1 MKKVLLLIMSCVHF
15 LGYSQFI
22 LTKDGM
28 VDEKDQ
34 SKNYLVYNFEGK
46 TANELYIS
54 VLTALTN
61 YYVSA
66 KDAISKVEGKIIS
79 INGIESGGICYGN
92 FMGGCNRRFDLI
104 YTISIDFK
112 DNKIRINSPLVA
124 KSKGD
129 SFNNNNTYS
138 LVGGGGLFGTY
149 STFNKDGK
157 LKDES
162 SKNSIEKF
170 FNTLV
175 NAIIKDID
183 NRNKDDW

>member
-1 MKKVLLLIMSCVHF
+1 MKRILFILIVSIPF

-28 VDEKDQ
+28 VDEKDP

-79 INGIESGGICYGN
+79 INGFESGGICYGK
-92 FMGGCNRRFDLI
+92 FMGGCNRKFDLE
-104 YTISIDFK
+104 YTMTIDFK
-112 DNKIRINSPLVA
+112 DNKIRINTPIIA
-124 KSKGD
+124 KTKGD
-129 SFNNNNTYS
+129 RFNNNSTSS
-138 LVGGGGLFGTY
+138 LVGGGGMFGTY
-149 STFNKDGK
+149 STFNKEGK
-157 LKDES
+157 LKDEN
-162 SKNSIEKF
+162 SKNSIEIF

-175 NAIIKDID
+175 NNIIKGIE
-183 NRNKDDW
+183 NQNKDDW

>member
-1 MKKVLLLIMSCVHF
+1 MKRILFILIVSIPF

-22 LTKDGM
+22 LTMDGM
-28 VDEKDQ
+28 VDEKDP

-79 INGIESGGICYGN
+79 INGIESGGICYGK
-92 FMGGCNRRFDLI
+92 FMGRCNRRFDLI
-104 YTISIDFK
+104 YTMSIDFK
-112 DNKIRINSPLVA
+112 DNKIRINAPIIA
-124 KSKGD
+124 NSKGD

-138 LVGGGGLFGTY
+138 LVGGGGMFGTY
-149 STFNKDGK
+149 STFNKEGK
-157 LKDES
+157 LKDEN
-162 SKNSIEKF
+162 SKNSIEVF
-170 FNTLV
+170 FNSLV
-175 NAIIKDID
+175 NTIIKGIE
-183 NRNKDDW
+183 NQNKDDW